1 MDGNTASKTA
11 EQIETP
17 ASGEHEEQRTSTS
30 RLLLLAMST
39 RLVADTGLQLF
50 NPFLPIF
57 AEGLGVSIVTVGRL
71 VSLRTAVGI
80 VAPLFG
86 TFADRLGYRFIL
98 RVELLLAVAG
108 FILVGISNN
117 IWMAAAGMVVLGA
130 GLTSFTPTLHAFLSE
145 RLPWNRRGRGLAIVE
160 YSWALAGIAGLFL
173 TGFVIEFAGWR
184 APFFIL
190 AAGLAIAWVVFGR
203 LRGAGRPADRTPRV
217 RQAWGQVIRNFFDL
231 GANARSAWSNM
242 LLSGFIGFAGIN
254 VFIVHGAWLNRHYGL
269 RTTQLGTVALLLG
282 VADLAGSG
290 LASLIVDRLGKR
302 RSVLLGAS
310 SALLTFLVLPQFDI
324 SAALVIGGLALSRF
338 AFEFSIVSNIT
349 LLSEQVPEQRGK
361 VLSQG
366 AMVMLAG
373 FSLGSL
379 AGPWLFERFGVVPWS
394 WASAA
399 SMGVV
404 LLLLIVTVREPQG
417 D

>member
-1 MDGNTASKTA
+1 MDGKTA
-11 EQIETP
+11 EQIDAPT
-17 ASGEHEEQRTSTS
+17 AGEREGERTATS
-30 RLLLLAMST
+30 RLILLAMST

-57 AEGLGVSIVTVGRL
+57 AEGLGVSIVTLGRL

-98 RVELLLAVAG
+98 RVELLLAVVG
-108 FILVGISNN
+108 FVLVGASNN
-117 IWMAAAGMVVLGA
+117 IWMAAVGMAVLGA

-160 YSWALAGIAGLFL
+160 YAWALAGIAGLFL
-173 TGFVIEFAGWR
+173 MGFAIEFASWR

-203 LRGAGRPADRTPRV
+203 LRGAGRPADVAPRV
-217 RQAWGQVIRNFFDL
+217 RQAWSQVIRNFFYL

-254 VFIVHGAWLNRHYGL
+254 VFIVHGAWLNREYGL
-269 RTTQLGTVALLLG
+269 RTTQLGTVALVLG

-290 LASLIVDRLGKR
+290 LASLIVDRIGKR

-310 SALLTFLVLPQFDI
+310 SALLTFLALPQFDI

-338 AFEFSIVSNIT
+338 AFEFSIVSNIA
-349 LLSEQVPEQRGK
+349 LLSEQVPSQRGK

-379 AGPWLFERFGVVPWS
+379 VGPWLFERFGVGPWS
-394 WASAA
+394 WASAVA
-399 SMGVV
+399 MAVV
-404 LLLLIVTVREPQG
+404 LVLLFLTVREPQG
-417 D
+417 E

>member
-1 MDGNTASKTA
+1 VDGKTA
-11 EQIETP
+11 NRSAEPIDTP
-17 ASGEHEEQRTSTS
+17 TTRQREGQSTSTS
-30 RLLLLAMST
+30 RLLLLAMAT
-39 RLVADTGLQLF
+39 RLIGDTGVQLF

-86 TFADRLGYRFIL
+86 TFADRLGYRFVL
-98 RVELLLAVAG
+98 RLELLLAVAG
-108 FILVGISNN
+108 FILVGISNS
-117 IWMAAAGMVVLGA
+117 IWTAAAGMVVLGA

-190 AAGLAIAWVVFGR
+190 AAGLAIAWAFFGR
-203 LRGAGRPADRTPRV
+203 LQGAGRPADPAPSV
-217 RQAWGQVIRNFFDL
+217 RQAWRQVIRDFFDL

-254 VFIVHGAWLNRHYGL
+254 IFIVHGAWLNGDYGL
-269 RTTQLGTVALLLG
+269 KTTQLGTVALLLG

-290 LASLIVDRLGKR
+290 LASLIVDRVGKR
-302 RSVLLGAS
+302 RSVILGAS
-310 SALLTFLVLPQFDI
+310 SALLTFLALPRFDV

-338 AFEFSIVSNIT
+338 AFEFSIVSNIA
-349 LLSEQVPEQRGK
+349 LLSEQVPAQRGK

-373 FSLGSL
+373 FALGSL
-379 AGPWLFERFGVVPWS
+379 VGPWLFERFGVAPWS
-394 WASAA
+394 WTSAA
-399 SMGVV
+399 SMVAV
-404 LLLLIVTVREPQG
+404 LALLLLTVREPQG

>member
-1 MDGNTASKTA
+1 M
-11 EQIETP
+11 
-17 ASGEHEEQRTSTS
+17 
-30 RLLLLAMST
+30 LT
-39 RLVADTGLQLF
+39 RLFSDTGLQLF

-57 AEGLGVSIVTVGRL
+57 AEGLGVSIVTLGRL

-98 RVELLLAVAG
+98 RLELLLAIVG

-117 IWMAAAGMVVLGA
+117 IWTAAAGMVVLGA

-173 TGFVIEFAGWR
+173 IGFLIEFAGWR
-184 APFFIL
+184 APFFLL
-190 AAGLAIAWVVFGR
+190 AGGLAVAWVVFGR
-203 LRGAGRPADRTPRV
+203 VRGAGRPAEQAPRA
-217 RQAWGQVIRNFFDL
+217 RQAWGEVIGDFLDL

-254 VFIVHGAWLNRHYGL
+254 IFIVHGAWLNRSYGL

-290 LASLIVDRLGKR
+290 LASLILDRLGKR
-302 RSVLLGAS
+302 RSVLLGAG
-310 SALLTFLVLPQFDI
+310 SALFTFLALPQFDV
-324 SAALVIGGLALSRF
+324 SATLVIAGLALSRF
-338 AFEFSIVSNIT
+338 AFEFCIVGNIA
-349 LLSEQVPEQRGK
+349 LLSEQVPAQRGK

-399 SMGVV
+399 SMAVVVV
-404 LLLLIVTVREPQG
+404 LLLLTVREPEG
-417 D
+417 A

>member
-1 MDGNTASKTA
+1 MDGKIA
-11 EQIETP
+11 EESAEHVDTP
-17 ASGEHEEQRTSTS
+17 AVRERDEQRTSTS
-30 RLLLLAMST
+30 RLLMLAMST
-39 RLVADTGLQLF
+39 RLIADTGLQLF

-57 AEGLGVSIVTVGRL
+57 AEGLGVSIVTLGRL

-98 RVELLLAVAG
+98 RVELVLAIVG
-108 FILVGISNN
+108 FVLVGASNN
-117 IWMAAAGMVVLGA
+117 IWVAAAGMVVLGA

-160 YSWALAGIAGLFL
+160 YAWALAGIAGLFL
-173 TGFVIEFAGWR
+173 MGFAIEFASWR

-203 LRGAGRPADRTPRV
+203 IRGAGRPADVAPRV
-217 RQAWGQVIRNFFDL
+217 RKAWGEVIHNFFDL

-254 VFIVHGAWLNRHYGL
+254 VFIVHGAWLNRDYGL

-302 RSVLLGAS
+302 RSLLLGAI
-310 SALLTFLVLPQFDI
+310 SALLTFLILPEFDV

-338 AFEFSIVSNIT
+338 AFEFSIVSNIA
-349 LLSEQVPEQRGK
+349 LLSEQVPAQRGK

-379 AGPWLFERFGVVPWS
+379 VGPWLFERFGVGPWS
-394 WASAA
+394 WTSAA
-399 SMGVV
+399 AMVVVIV
-404 LLLLIVTVREPQG
+404 LLLLTVREPEG
-417 D
+417 A

>member
-1 MDGNTASKTA
+1 MDGNTAK
-11 EQIETP
+11 QINRPTVRE
-17 ASGEHEEQRTSTS
+17 GDGGQTSTS
-30 RLLLLAMST
+30 RLILLGMST
-39 RLVADTGLQLF
+39 RLVVDTGLQLF
-50 NPFLPIF
+50 NPFLPIL
-57 AEGLGVSIVTVGRL
+57 AEGLGVSIVTLGRL

-98 RVELLLAVAG
+98 RVELLLAIVG
-108 FILVGISNN
+108 FVLVGASNN
-117 IWMAAAGMVVLGA
+117 VWMAAAGMVVLGA

-160 YSWALAGIAGLFL
+160 YAWALAGIAGLFL
-173 TGFVIEFAGWR
+173 MGFVIEFAGWR

-190 AAGLAIAWVVFGR
+190 AAGLAVAWVVFGR
-203 LRGAGRPADRTPRV
+203 LRGAGRPTGVAPRM
-217 RQAWGQVIRNFFDL
+217 RQAWGKVIRNFFDL

-269 RTTQLGTVALLLG
+269 KTTQLGTVALVLG

-290 LASLIVDRLGKR
+290 LASLIVDRIGKR

-310 SALLTFLVLPQFDI
+310 SALLSFLFLPQFDV

-338 AFEFSIVSNIT
+338 AFEFSVVSNIA
-349 LLSEQVPEQRGK
+349 LLSEQVPAQRGK

-379 AGPWLFERFGVVPWS
+379 VGPWLFERFGVEPWS

-399 SMGVV
+399 AMAVALA
-404 LLLLIVTVREPQG
+404 LLLLTVREPQG
-417 D
+417 E